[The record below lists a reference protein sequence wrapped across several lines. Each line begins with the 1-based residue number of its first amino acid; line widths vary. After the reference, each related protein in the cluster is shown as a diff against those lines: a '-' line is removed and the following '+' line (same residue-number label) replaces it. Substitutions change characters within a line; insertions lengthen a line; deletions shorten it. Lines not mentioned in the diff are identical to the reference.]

1 MTSQYRHRRTST
13 PATPFPTLEPG
24 EIAVNTANRQ
34 ISVGDA
40 ATPTL
45 GTPKPLLAIRFFDIA
60 AIYAIGDIV
69 TNADK
74 IWRAIVANGPGAFNA
89 AQWELAASQVTI
101 AADPPSNA
109 VAGSMWWDSDNGM
122 LYVRYNDGD
131 SSQWVQATAMPVVDT
146 TAFVLKA
153 GDTMTGDLTINK
165 ATPLLVLNDV
175 LGGVAADVRF
185 NRNSKR
191 RWLWRLS
198 NDAETGSNAGSSLSL
213 IGYADDGTT
222 AITPVAM
229 QINRAT
235 GEIYVAK
242 DPTQAVGVAT
252 KQYVDAR
259 AGDAMAYSGMQI
271 NGNFEISQEFG
282 TTGGTGSG
290 RSFCDGWRCAYGGTM
305 VMTSGIGA
313 SGLPDKPVIG
323 YIYASTAQASLGT
336 GDYAAITTTIEGYR
350 AARLAWGTA
359 SARPI
364 TIGFWS
370 QHTRVGTYC
379 LSIRNPDASR
389 SYVATYTQ
397 NVINVPEWKTITIP
411 GCTDGVWGYTN
422 GAAMTLFFMAAAGT
436 AYNAP
441 AANTWNTTAYLS
453 VAGQVN
459 NVQAVNDTLRL
470 MGVVILPG
478 TQAPTAA
485 QSPLLMRPYEQEL
498 LTCQR
503 YYQKSYSAGVNVGA
517 DASAGGLE
525 ARYIA
530 SPAPHGQVYASVSL
544 PIKMRATPTVT
555 IYGYHGG
562 ATKISDGAGN
572 DLAANSGLISNP
584 GDARFHVGN
593 NSGISLTLPGNFIQF
608 HWTADARL

>member
-1 MTSQYRHRRTST
+1 MTSQYRHRRTSN
-13 PATPFPTLEPG
+13 PATPAPTLEPG

-34 ISVGDA
+34 ISLGDA
-40 ATPTL
+40 AAGTL
-45 GTPKPLLAIRFFDIA
+45 GTPKPLLAIRIFDIA
-60 AIYAIGDIV
+60 AIYAIGDMV

-101 AADPPSNA
+101 SSNPPSNA

-146 TAFVLKA
+146 SAFVAKA
-153 GDTMTGDLTINK
+153 GDTMTGELILSYATSPTISLRKQVAGTNPQIRGYN
-165 ATPLLVLNDV
+165 ASNLPRWTVNFCDAAAEAGSNQGSNFQIGRFDDAGGFIDGPLYIS
-175 LGGVAADVRF
+175 R
-185 NRNSKR
+185 S
-191 RWLWRLS
+191 
-198 NDAETGSNAGSSLSL
+198 TGSVSVL
-213 IGYADDGTT
+213 T
-222 AITPVAM
+222 
-229 QINRAT
+229 
-235 GEIYVAK
+235 
-242 DPTQAVGVAT
+242 DPTIPLGVAT

-271 NGNFEISQEFG
+271 NGNFDVSQEFG
-282 TTGGTGSG
+282 TTNRTGVG
-290 RSFCDGWRCAYGGTM
+290 YFCDGWTVNYAGGM
-305 VMTSGIGA
+305 VITSGVGA
-313 SGLPDKPVIG
+313 TGDPRKQYQAYAFATTALP
-323 YIYASTAQASLGT
+323 SLGT
-336 GDYAAITTTIEGYR
+336 NGYTAIAHYIEGYR

-359 SARPI
+359 AAIPV
-364 TIGFWS
+364 TVCFWS
-370 QHTRVGTYC
+370 NHSRAGLYTGA
-379 LSIRNPDASR
+379 IRNAAADR
-389 SYVATYTQ
+389 SCVFSYTQ
-397 NVINVPEWKTITIP
+397 AAASVPQWNTVTIP
-411 GCTDGVWGYTN
+411 GCTDGVWNYAN
-422 GAAMTLFFMAAAGT
+422 GIGLALFFTQAAGT
-436 AYNAP
+436 AFNAP
-441 AANTWNTTAYLS
+441 LANTWYNASYFSL
-453 VAGQVN
+453 AGQVN
-459 NVQAVNDTLRL
+459 NVQAVNDTCRL
-470 MGVVILPG
+470 MSVIVLPG

>member
-146 TAFVLKA
+146 SAFVAKA
-153 GDTMTGDLTINK
+153 GDTMTGDLTIAKVDPFITLNR
-165 ATPLLVLNDV
+165 AAVGQRAAIIGSVNGLTRWRMSFGNPAAESGGNVGSNFIISRYNDV
-175 LGGVAADVRF
+175 GVGIDDPITIDR
-185 NRNSKR
+185 S
-191 RWLWRLS
+191 
-198 NDAETGSNAGSSLSL
+198 TGMVSMWA
-213 IGYADDGTT
+213 
-222 AITPVAM
+222 
-229 QINRAT
+229 
-235 GEIYVAK
+235 
-242 DPTQAVGVAT
+242 DPTAALGVAT

-271 NGNFEISQEFG
+271 NGGMEVSQEVAHG
-282 TTGGTGSG
+282 TAVVGAAG
-290 RSFCDGWRCAYGGTM
+290 FICDGWRFYGGFADGQGQT
-305 VMTSGIGA
+305 GA
-313 SGLPDKPVIG
+313 FGNEVIKHV
-323 YIYASTAQASLGT
+323 AMNTTAAHASLAT
-336 GDYAAITTTIEGYR
+336 ADLEIIYQNIEGYR
-350 AARLAWGTA
+350 MSRLRWGTSIA
-359 SARPI
+359 TPI
-364 TIGFWS
+364 TIAFWS
-370 QHTRVGTYC
+370 AHTLPGTYC
-379 LSIRNPDASR
+379 VSVQTATGTR

-397 NVINVPEWKTITIP
+397 NVASAWEYKTVTVPGDTTGTWNKDNTIGLVIAFP
-411 GCTDGVWGYTN
+411 
-422 GAAMTLFFMAAAGT
+422 MAAGT
-436 AYNAP
+436 TYLAP
-441 AANTWNTTAYLS
+441 SANTWNAGNYKA

-459 NVQAVNDTLRL
+459 ACVSAANYLRL
-470 MGVVILPG
+470 GGVVVLPG